1 MSRFVTSDPICR
13 KPGVVRSPSFLEQ
26 PGFFACGHAPRR
38 GFGNGPDRGYL
49 TTPRTLIES
58 PGMTEGHKPGDVHQI
73 DANRPGAEPVR
84 AEVLRRYGKL
94 AVACVALAAVIA
106 VIVAWLTPLD
116 ESAREGNDATE
127 LPKPPSA
134 RPTVVLP
141 SQAADVPA
149 EELRTELFQLGEKLL
164 AQFPK
169 VPEALHV
176 VAGLYA
182 DLQRVTEAERIW
194 QDCIRLSPENV
205 GPYVG
210 LATAAMEQGKDEEA
224 VATLQRGLAAGCTSP
239 ELDHQLA
246 AALTK
251 LGRLDEAAKVLQR
264 GLEAFST
271 CPENWLQLGQIQ
283 IQLSRF
289 AEAEASLRKAI
300 DSGTGDDSVYFS
312 LATACAGR
320 TSRTKPPS
328 TGKFS
333 ASGKPNRSRRG
344 TRPFK
349 SATTSNCGRLRS
361 LRFAKPARST
371 IDKAILPK
379 RSGFCFE
386 PWPWSRTI

>member
-1 MSRFVTSDPICR
+1 
-13 KPGVVRSPSFLEQ
+13 
-26 PGFFACGHAPRR
+26 
-38 GFGNGPDRGYL
+38 
-49 TTPRTLIES
+49 
-58 PGMTEGHKPGDVHQI
+58 MTEGHKPGDVHQI
-73 DANRPGAEPVR
+73 DANRPGAERVR

-271 CPENWLQLGQIQ
+271 CSENWLQLGQIQ

-312 LATACAGR
+312 LATACARQDKQDEAAKYREIFSQRKAEQVSAGDTPFQVR
-320 TSRTKPPS
+320 YDFQLRKIARFDLPSRHGLRS
-328 TGKFS
+328 TRQSCRSGAAS
-333 ASGKPNRSRRG
+333 AS
-344 TRPFK
+344 
-349 SATTSNCGRLRS
+349 S
-361 LRFAKPARST
+361 LGPGPGQSDCVR
-371 IDKAILPK
+371 
-379 RSGFCFE
+379 
-386 PWPWSRTI
+386 